1 MLHRIVSVSYRA
13 VAKRTGRVALSTRSG
28 NGGLQPD
35 QVNIGV
41 SDEKLGTE
49 GFSMN
54 FYDARSGEKVSPW
67 HDISLF
73 SEAKGEGFF
82 HFLNEIPR
90 YTTPKM
96 EVATKEEHNPIIQ
109 DTKKGKL
116 RDYHGP
122 LYWNYGCLTQTWED
136 PTVQNPDVENCN
148 GDNDPLDVVEIGSE
162 TLEMGAIVPVKPLGI
177 FSMIDDGELD
187 WKLIAIRA
195 DDPAANILNDIA
207 DVETHF
213 PGTVSGIREWFR
225 WYKTPDGKPVN
236 AFGHNEEALGKETAL
251 EVIQETHE
259 YWKDL
264 VEGRTK
270 VEKIWT

>member
-1 MLHRIVSVSYRA
+1 
-13 VAKRTGRVALSTRSG
+13 
-28 NGGLQPD
+28 
-35 QVNIGV
+35 
-41 SDEKLGTE
+41 
-49 GFSMN
+49 
-54 FYDARSGEKVSPW
+54 
-67 HDISLF
+67 
-73 SEAKGEGFF
+73 
-82 HFLNEIPR
+82 
-90 YTTPKM
+90 M
-96 EVATKEEHNPIIQ
+96 EVATKEEFNPIIQ

-136 PTVQNPDVENCN
+136 PTVQNAEVENCN

-195 DDPAANILNDIA
+195 DDAAADKLHDI
-207 DVETHF
+207 DDIETHF
-213 PGTVSGIREWFR
+213 PGTISGIREWFR

-236 AFGHNEEALGKETAL
+236 NFGHNEEALGKDMAI
-251 EVIQETHE
+251 EVIHETHQ

-270 VEKIWT
+270 VDKIWAKAP